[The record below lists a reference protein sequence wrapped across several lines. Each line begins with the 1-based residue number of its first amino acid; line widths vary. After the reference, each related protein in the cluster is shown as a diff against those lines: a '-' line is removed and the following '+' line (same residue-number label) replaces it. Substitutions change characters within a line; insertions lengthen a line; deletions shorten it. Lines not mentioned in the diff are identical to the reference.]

1 MHIWVHACVYIHI
14 HLASQRGPPVRL
26 GAPVPL
32 WFLAYG
38 IMLGRYFCLLGWLLD
53 MVFIWIGNLFSF
65 ESIYSTE
72 KRSGRMGWGGL
83 AIRSMHR
90 SALTWRTWVNI
101 GHLEETDVLKCLSSR
116 SECFRSF
123 SYRLFSRCSLSFWK
137 DHNWMELFSVD
148 HVPTSSP
155 AWWLIYVRVKWE
167 LSGQENLNIHTHLA
181 DTWGTAITQ
190 RIDMHCI
197 MCSSPVSSDTRQL

>member
-14 HLASQRGPPVRL
+14 HLASQRRPPVRL

-72 KRSGRMGWGGL
+72 KRSGRMGGVGGGHQEHAPICSDMKNVGQHWSPGIDECTKVPL
-83 AIRSMHR
+83 HVLSVFEV
-90 SALTWRTWVNI
+90 SLT
-101 GHLEETDVLKCLSSR
+101 D
-116 SECFRSF
+116 
-123 SYRLFSRCSLSFWK
+123 CSL
-137 DHNWMELFSVD
+137 D
-148 HVPTSSP
+148 VPFHSGRITTGWSYFQSTPYPP
-155 AWWLIYVRVKWE
+155 AL
-167 LSGQENLNIHTHLA
+167 
-181 DTWGTAITQ
+181 
-190 RIDMHCI
+190 
-197 MCSSPVSSDTRQL
+197 QLDG

>member
-1 MHIWVHACVYIHI
+1 MHIWVHACVHIHI
-14 HLASQRGPPVRL
+14 HLASQHGPPVRL

-32 WFLAYG
+32 WSLAYG

-72 KRSGRMGWGGL
+72 KIWGRMGGGDV
-83 AIRSMHR
+83 AIRSMHQ

-101 GHLEETDVLKCLSSR
+101 GHLEETDVAKWPSSCCGCFLNFLSHIVWTPEYLMDGR
-116 SECFRSF
+116 
-123 SYRLFSRCSLSFWK
+123 
-137 DHNWMELFSVD
+137 MELFSVD

-155 AWWLIYVRVKWE
+155 TWWLIYVRVNLE
-167 LSGQENLNIHTHLA
+167 LSGQEHLNIHTHLA
-181 DTWGTAITQ
+181 DTWGTTVTQ
-190 RIDMHCI
+190 RIDMRCI